1 MWLTDMNR
9 DGLDDLIVTQPTV
22 TSDGLAY
29 QLTISVYPSNGD
41 GTFGTP
47 TVTNSAPSGYY
58 PTPILVDL
66 TDNPDCMPNGLN
78 LTQSTATMAASA
90 SRSAAVTGVRSGF
103 TSTRT
108 PRRKCVRAAAEAAS
122 TARRAVAHPRPP
134 DPVPVGRAASA
145 RRPDLHLSHE
155 LLRPDGRR
163 PALRMVRR
171 NPPTR
176 GEAPT

>member
-66 TDNPDCMPNGLN
+66 TDDGIPDIV
-78 LTQSTATMAASA
+78 AASGSTLSLFAGA
-90 SRSAAVTGVRSGF
+90 SGR
-103 TSTRT
+103 
-108 PRRKCVRAAAEAAS
+108 PRYL
-122 TARRAVAHPRPP
+122 PRCPLP
-134 DPVPVGRAASA
+134 SSSLVP
-145 RRPDLHLSHE
+145 L
-155 LLRPDGRR
+155 
-163 PALRMVRR
+163 ALEPRCC
-171 NPPTR
+171 
-176 GEAPT
+176 G